1 MWKIGCYSSHVY
13 DLQLS
18 KVKSPKEDLAKEL
31 RTIKQQSRDKVDET
45 IRQEE
50 AELSATEDGTVPM
63 PTEEEELGE
72 SQPTDSIVTFAET
85 TTELE
90 TEEAVVKKLKR
101 KKEKVEEEE
110 GIKPLC
116 NQKQTGFSNPQL
128 LQLIFFKFCSLIKG
142 VVNSST

>member
-1 MWKIGCYSSHVY
+1 MITFYSVHILRCCIDTFLFS
-13 DLQLS
+13 QLS

-31 RTIKQQSRDKVDET
+31 RNVKKESRDIVDET

-63 PTEEEELGE
+63 PTEEEEAAVPQE
-72 SQPTDSIVTFAET
+72 SVVTFAET

-90 TEEAVVKKLKR
+90 PEDAVVKKLKR

-110 GIKPLC
+110 GIYQCFFFSKLSTPLLC
-116 NQKQTGFSNPQL
+116 
-128 LQLIFFKFCSLIKG
+128 
-142 VVNSST
+142 

>member
-1 MWKIGCYSSHVY
+1 
-13 DLQLS
+13 
-18 KVKSPKEDLAKEL
+18 
-31 RTIKQQSRDKVDET
+31 
-45 IRQEE
+45 
-50 AELSATEDGTVPM
+50 M
-63 PTEEEELGE
+63 PTEEEKLGE

-110 GIKPLC
+110 GMSPLC

-128 LQLIFFKFCSLIKG
+128 L
-142 VVNSST
+142 

>member
-1 MWKIGCYSSHVY
+1 MITFYSVHILRCCIDTFLFS
-13 DLQLS
+13 QLS

-31 RTIKQQSRDKVDET
+31 RNVKKESRDIVDET

-63 PTEEEELGE
+63 PTEEEAAVPQE
-72 SQPTDSIVTFAET
+72 SVVTFAET

-90 TEEAVVKKLKR
+90 PEDAVVKKLKR

-110 GIKPLC
+110 GIYQWCFFFQIIHSSLMLNNWIVYFKSL
-116 NQKQTGFSNPQL
+116 QHKQF
-128 LQLIFFKFCSLIKG
+128 
-142 VVNSST
+142 

>member
-1 MWKIGCYSSHVY
+1 M
-13 DLQLS
+13 
-18 KVKSPKEDLAKEL
+18 
-31 RTIKQQSRDKVDET
+31 DET

-110 GIKPLC
+110 GMNLYATKNRL
-116 NQKQTGFSNPQL
+116 GFPILSYCSL
-128 LQLIFFKFCSLIKG
+128 FFKNFVLLLK
-142 VVNSST
+142 VL

>member
-1 MWKIGCYSSHVY
+1 M
-13 DLQLS
+13 
-18 KVKSPKEDLAKEL
+18 
-31 RTIKQQSRDKVDET
+31 DET

-72 SQPTDSIVTFAET
+72 RQPTDSIVTFAET

-110 GIKPLC
+110 GMKPLC

-128 LQLIFFKFCSLIKG
+128 L
-142 VVNSST
+142 